1 MHRKMSGRILAEM
14 LIVVLSD
21 EGVQHDL
28 ASFCV
33 ICITRFI
40 YRKTQSNW
48 RNENKFTEH
57 SPQEVRKINN
67 QNGDRVEWS
76 NQGKS

>member
-1 MHRKMSGRILAEM
+1 M

-28 ASFCV
+28 ASLCI
-33 ICITRFI
+33 ICITGFI

-57 SPQEVRKINN
+57 SLQEVRKINN

-76 NQGKS
+76 NQDKS